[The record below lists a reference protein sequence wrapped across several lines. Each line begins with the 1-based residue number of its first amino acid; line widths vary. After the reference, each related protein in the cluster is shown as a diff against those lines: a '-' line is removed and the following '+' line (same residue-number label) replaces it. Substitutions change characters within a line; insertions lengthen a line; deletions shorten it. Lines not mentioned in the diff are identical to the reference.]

1 MTSLITTIDAF
12 IYGGWGAEKMMAN
25 ANRRG
30 ENTRQDIN
38 IGVKLTS
45 LRFDTSSLSPH
56 ENSFIH
62 MLGFILL
69 RQCRFTWY
77 LPAPYDKYGLFTLF
91 YESYKIKHYE
101 VNFYLGIS

>member
-12 IYGGWGAEKMMAN
+12 IYGGGGRMMAN

-45 LRFDTSSLSPH
+45 LLFDTSSLSPR

-69 RQCRFTWY
+69 RQC
-77 LPAPYDKYGLFTLF
+77 
-91 YESYKIKHYE
+91 
-101 VNFYLGIS
+101 